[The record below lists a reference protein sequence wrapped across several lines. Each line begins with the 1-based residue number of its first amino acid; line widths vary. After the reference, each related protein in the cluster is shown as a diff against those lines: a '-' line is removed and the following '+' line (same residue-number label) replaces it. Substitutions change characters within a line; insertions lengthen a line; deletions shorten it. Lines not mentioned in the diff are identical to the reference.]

1 MSAKPKILSEF
12 DAVPFEKWK
21 AKAEIDLKGAPFE
34 KKLVTKTYEG
44 IDIQPLYVA
53 EDVKDLEHLK
63 ANPGV
68 GQFSRGFR
76 EEGYVAEGW
85 KIAQAMSYPTAAEFN
100 AAVASDLARGLSAVS
115 LGLDGAS
122 RKGQDADIAA
132 DGVGCCGTSIS
143 TLQDLESALKGVDL
157 EKTPV
162 FVRPGASGVAVAA
175 FLASVVKARKQDLKK
190 VSGAIEN
197 DPVGELAGC
206 GGLSQ
211 SLDEAYDE
219 LAQVTAWAASEAPKL
234 SIATVHARNVL
245 EAGGS
250 AVQELAFALAVGAE
264 YLRELQ
270 KRGVAVD
277 TAAPRMRFAFGVGSN
292 FFVEIAKFRA
302 ARLLWSRVVEAFGG
316 SEASRALNIHART
329 ALWNKSKLDLHA
341 NLLRTTTESFS
352 AVLGGVQSLETQ
364 PFDEVLG
371 LPDEFSRRI
380 ARNQQVLLATEAH
393 LRRVVDPA
401 GGSWAVE
408 WLTDK
413 VAGKAWELFQAIEGK
428 GGASAALKDGFFQAE
443 VEKVAKARESA
454 LAGRKDVQVG
464 VNQYANLKEKK
475 VEARVP
481 DFASIGKARKA
492 ELGAWRAAHSGAKA
506 AVAKIAKDKLV
517 ASAIEAVAAGAT
529 LGEISGAIHS
539 GSARVAGL
547 NRHRLSDAFEALRE
561 ASEKHL
567 ARTGSRPKVF
577 LATMGPLLQHKARGD
592 FSRGFFEVGG
602 FEVVYPKGFDTPAA
616 AVEAAKASGAKA
628 VVICST
634 DDTYPEIVPQVAP
647 ALKAAIPG
655 VTVVLAGY
663 PTDQIEAHKASGVDD
678 FIHVRANLLAVLGG
692 LQKKIGVVA

>member
-1 MSAKPKILSEF
+1 MSDKPKLLSEF
-12 DAVPFEKWK
+12 EAVPFEKWK
-21 AKAEIDLKGAPFE
+21 AQAEIDLKGAPFD
-34 KKLVTKTYEG
+34 KKLITKTFEG
-44 IDIQPLYVA
+44 FDLKPLYML

-63 ANPGV
+63 ANPGA
-68 GQFSRGFR
+68 GSFARGVHA
-76 EEGYVAEGW
+76 EGYLSETW
-85 KIAQAMSYPTAAEFN
+85 KIAQGFAYPTAAEFN
-100 AAVASDLARGLSAVS
+100 EAAVHDLARGLSALDLS
-115 LGLDGAS
+115 LDAAS
-122 RKGQDADIAA
+122 RKGLDGDAAE
-132 DGVGCCGTSIS
+132 GVGCCGTSVS
-143 TLQDLESALKGVDL
+143 TLQDLEKALQGVDL
-157 EKTPV
+157 EKVPV
-162 FVRPGASGVAVAA
+162 YVRPGVSGVAVAA
-175 FLASVVKARKQDLKK
+175 LLASLVKARKQDLKK

-197 DPVGELAGC
+197 DPIGELAGS
-206 GGLSQ
+206 GSLAQGLE
-211 SLDEAYDE
+211 EAYDE
-219 LAQVTAWAASEAPKL
+219 LAQVTAWAASEAPLL
-234 SIATVHARNVL
+234 STATVHARNVL

-264 YLRELQ
+264 YLRELG
-270 KRGVAVD
+270 KRGVSVD
-277 TAAPRMRFAFGVGSN
+277 VAAPRFRFSFGVGSN

-302 ARLLWSRVVEAFGG
+302 ARLRWSRVVEAFGG
-316 SEASRALNIHART
+316 NEASQALNIHART

-341 NLLRTTTESFS
+341 NLLRTTTETFA

-408 WLTDK
+408 WITDQ
-413 VAGKAWELFQAIEGK
+413 VAQKAWELFQAIEGK
-428 GGASAALKDGFFQAE
+428 GGAFAALKEGFVQAE
-443 VEKVAKARESA
+443 VAKVAKARESA
-454 LAGRKDVQVG
+454 QASRKDVQVG

-475 VEARVP
+475 IEPRVP
-481 DFASIGKARKA
+481 DFASVAKARKA
-492 ELGAWRAAHSGAKA
+492 EVGAFRAAHAGGKA
-506 AVAKIAKDKLV
+506 AAAKISKAKLV
-517 ASAIEAVAAGAT
+517 ATAIEAVAAGAT

-539 GSARVAGL
+539 GSTSVSALGK
-547 NRHRLSDAFEALRE
+547 HRLAEAFEALRT
-561 ASEKHL
+561 ASEKHQ
-567 ARTGSRPKVF
+567 AATGSRPKVF

-592 FSRGFFEVGG
+592 FARGFFEVGG
-602 FEVVYPKGFDTPAA
+602 FEVIYPKGFETAA
-616 AVEAAKASGAKA
+616 AAADAAKASGAKA

-634 DDTYPEIVPQVAP
+634 DDTYPEIVPQVVP